1 MHFGKPQLTV
11 KTKCAKT
18 NATSILRRQFFM
30 FKLGYARL
38 KKQIACDFLAGITSK
53 AQGMLINV
61 YSV

>member
-1 MHFGKPQLTV
+1 
-11 KTKCAKT
+11 
-18 NATSILRRQFFM
+18 M

-61 YSV
+61 YSVWISPVSSVRRR